1 MRQALPWPLRLLCEY
16 LRCRGRACSALQQ
29 FRACMRA
36 DTCTC
41 HGTHVMDAAGAYDR
55 TVKWWDIA
63 AHRAE
68 RRCGAGVISF
78 ACMHHALP
86 GIRRLPACLHV
97 ACPARWCAKKG
108 AANERAARTGT
119 SNALLRVRS
128 GARTPRTQRDREA
141 CMSQGHCTRTHT
153 W

>member
-63 AHRAE
+63 AQSLE
-68 RRCGAGVISF
+68 RRCSAGVVSPHPPVSR
-78 ACMHHALP
+78 APCHP
-86 GIRRLPACLHV
+86 TPTCLHV
-97 ACPARWCAKKG
+97 ARPVGW
-108 AANERAARTGT
+108 
-119 SNALLRVRS
+119 
-128 GARTPRTQRDREA
+128 
-141 CMSQGHCTRTHT
+141 
-153 W
+153 